1 MSLLM
6 CTITIIIQIF
16 LTIDLTGTRQEDT
29 PTISPT
35 LPSIG
40 IHGFDIEYLSLTGI
54 MVLGFMKAILT
65 SFITVIFIVTVTLI
79 DVTTSLLTDG
89 LMNQWNIMTTTNV
102 I

>member
-1 MSLLM
+1 MSPLM

-16 LTIDLTGTRQEDT
+16 LTIDLIGTLQEDT

-40 IHGFDIEYLSLTGI
+40 IRGFDTEYLSLTGI
-54 MVLGFMKAILT
+54 MVLDFMKAILT
-65 SFITVIFIVTVTLI
+65 TFITVISIVTVTLI

-89 LMNQWNIMTTTNV
+89 QMNQWNIMTTTNV

>member
-16 LTIDLTGTRQEDT
+16 PTIDLTGTLQEDT
-29 PTISPT
+29 PTTSPT
-35 LPSIG
+35 LPFIG
-40 IHGFDIEYLSLTGI
+40 IRGLDTEYLSLTGT
-54 MVLGFMKAILT
+54 MVLDFMKAILT
-65 SFITVIFIVTVTLI
+65 TFITAIFIVTVTLI

-89 LMNQWNIMTTTNV
+89 QMNQWNIMTTTNV